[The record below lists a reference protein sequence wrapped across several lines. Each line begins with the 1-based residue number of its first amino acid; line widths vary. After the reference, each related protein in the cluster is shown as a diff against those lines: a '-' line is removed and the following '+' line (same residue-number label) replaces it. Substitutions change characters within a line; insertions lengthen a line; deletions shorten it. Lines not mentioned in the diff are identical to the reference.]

1 MKQATN
7 DVEPQNTQN
16 KYQQDDSQLDLQDCL
31 FIALERIWMIITI
44 LIISIVVAGVW
55 SFQQIPLYKAT
66 SQVQIEPRTQKV
78 MQTQAEVGPIADGT
92 DEYYNTM
99 VKNLQG
105 RDIAI
110 KTSKKLKEKH
120 PDKFDK
126 NINYTG
132 FVMGSIKVKPYPGTR
147 LVDITAISKDPEMA
161 VTIANIVAETFVYN
175 QLDRKMTDSTENVR
189 WLESQAEVYKA
200 KLFDAE
206 EKLASY
212 RERTGQVSLEQQQ
225 DITIL
230 KMKDISHKLTEA
242 EAERIST
249 ETTLNEMNAMIDKD
263 IDSEDILQIISEPDV
278 ARLYQLL
285 KEKELEISV
294 LKERYKDGYPA
305 MKQAVKEY
313 EQVRIQYDN
322 ACEEA
327 ASKVKARYDHALAQ
341 ERNLRTELNK
351 KTQDALKLNR
361 ESTEY
366 NVLKRNAQQFES
378 LYNNIIARMNE
389 TAIQGK
395 TESNNIHISEKAT
408 LPQKPFKPRHAQN
421 ILIGAVVGVGL
432 GFALALLLWITDNRI
447 KKIVDIE
454 NEMGEKVVAAIPFI
468 KKKFFKEN
476 GTLKPDKH
484 NNLVVEGF
492 RTMHAELADQLKD
505 VKKIIILSSNPDE
518 GKTFATTYFGAV
530 GAERKKKILLVN
542 TDLRRP
548 RLELMFGI
556 DNKKGGING
565 ILTKKTTWQ
574 DAIVKTPLPN
584 LDVLPAGIR
593 TSNPTSLLES
603 SSFND
608 MIEELEKHYD
618 LLVFDAPPMLGLSD
632 SRILLGK
639 MDAAIMIVNHN
650 KSKKKAT
657 NYVIEKIKASN
668 TKLLGVI
675 INKITYGNHAYYY
688 YYEQYGYNYYSSYN
702 KEYKDYYSSSDDI
715 VPNIDVNS
723 MKKG

>member
-7 DVEPQNTQN
+7 DIEPQNSQN
-16 KYQQDDSQLDLQDCL
+16 NYQQDDSQLDLQDCL

-44 LIISIVVAGVW
+44 LIISIVVAGIW
-55 SFQQIPLYKAT
+55 SFQQIPLFKAT

-78 MQTQAEVGPIADGT
+78 VQTQAEVGPIADGS

-99 VKNLQG
+99 VKILQG

-110 KTSKKLKEKH
+110 KTSKKLKEKY
-120 PDKFDK
+120 PEKFD
-126 NINYTG
+126 NSVDYTG

-147 LVDITAISKDPEMA
+147 LVDITAISKNPETA
-161 VTIANIVAETFVYN
+161 VIIADAVAEAFVYN
-175 QLDRKMTDSTENVR
+175 QLDRKMTASTSNVR

-206 EKLASY
+206 EMLAAY

-249 ETTLNEMNAMIDKD
+249 ETTLNEMNSMINKD
-263 IDSEDILQIISEPDV
+263 ADSEDILQIISDPDV

-285 KEKELEISV
+285 KEKELGISV
-294 LKERYKDGYPA
+294 LKERYKAGYPA
-305 MKQAVKEY
+305 MRQAVRERD
-313 EQVRIQYDN
+313 QVQLQYKN

-327 ASKVKARYDHALAQ
+327 ASKVKSRYDHALAQ
-341 ERNLRTELNK
+341 ETNLRTELHK

-361 ESTEY
+361 EAAEY

-378 LYNNIIARMNE
+378 LYNNIISRMNE
-389 TAIQGK
+389 TEIQGE
-395 TESNNIHISEKAT
+395 TESNNIHISDKAV
-408 LPQKPFKPRHAQN
+408 LPNKPFKPRHAQN
-421 ILIGAVVGVGL
+421 ILIGAVVGAGL
-432 GFALALLLWITDNRI
+432 GFAFALLLWITDNRI

-454 NEMGEKVVAAIPFI
+454 NEMGEKVIAAIPLI
-468 KKKFFKEN
+468 KKKLFNEN
-476 GTLKPDKH
+476 GTLKPDRH
-484 NNLVVEGF
+484 NNLIIEGF
-492 RTMHAELADQLKD
+492 RTMHAELEEQLKD
-505 VKKIIILSSNPDE
+505 IKKIIILSSNPGE
-518 GKTFATTYFGAV
+518 GKTFATTYFGAI
-530 GAERKKKILLVN
+530 GAERKKKILLIN

-574 DAIVKTPLPN
+574 EAIVKTPLAN

-603 SSFND
+603 SGFND
-608 MIEELEKHYD
+608 MIEELGKHYD
-618 LLVFDAPPMLGLSD
+618 LLVFDAPPILGLSD
-632 SRILLGK
+632 SRILLSK
-639 MDAAIMIVNHN
+639 MDAAIMVVNHN

-657 NYVIEKIKASN
+657 NYVIEKIKGSN
-668 TKLLGVI
+668 TNLLGVI

-715 VPNIDVNS
+715 IPNLDVTS